1 MNRHSGVLTDWNGA
15 GRARGHNAR
24 KLGYCRIS
32 TQYRRNRK
40 GPEERK
46 GIRIASLNIRSGRVG
61 GMEEALR
68 DFHQGNVNVGVLQE
82 AKLTR
87 RIHTRYR
94 AGYSVWATHVESRHR
109 GVRSGV

>member
-46 GIRIASLNIRSGRVG
+46 GIRIASLNIRLGRAG
-61 GMEEALR
+61 GLEEALR
-68 DFHQGNVNVGVLQE
+68 DLHQGNVNVRVLQE

-87 RIHTRYR
+87 RIHTLYG
-94 AGYSVWATHVESRHR
+94 AGCSVWATHVERRHQ
-109 GVRSGV
+109 GVCSGV